1 MSTTHRAAVAGT
13 LIVDLLTLVT
23 VGVPVPPAVRIAL
36 GMLMVFLL
44 PGFAV
49 VCAAQSSERQL
60 SRGEWLLASLGISLA
75 VTACSAVLLA
85 ATPIGLTR
93 DSIAAVLGGI
103 TAMASAY
110 ALVRA
115 RMPKGAADEI
125 SF

>member
-13 LIVDLLTLVT
+13 LIVALLTLVT
-23 VGVPVPPAVRIAL
+23 VGVAVPPAVRIAL

-85 ATPIGLTR
+85 ATPMGLTR

>member
-1 MSTTHRAAVAGT
+1 MSTTHRVAVLGT
-13 LIVDLLTLVT
+13 LIVALLTLVT
-23 VGVPVPPAVRIAL
+23 VGVPVPPAVRIVL

-49 VCAAQSSERQL
+49 VCAAQPSGQL
-60 SRGEWLLASLGISLA
+60 SRGERLLASLGVSLA

-93 DSIAAVLGGI
+93 DSIAAVLGAI
-103 TAMASAY
+103 TATASAY

-125 SF
+125 RP

>member
-13 LIVDLLTLVT
+13 LIVALLTLVT
-23 VGVPVPPAVRIAL
+23 VGVAVPPAVRIAL

-85 ATPIGLTR
+85 ATPMGLTR
-93 DSIAAVLGGI
+93 ESIAAVLGGI

>member
-1 MSTTHRAAVAGT
+1 
-13 LIVDLLTLVT
+13 LIVALLTLVT

-85 ATPIGLTR
+85 ATPPVGLNR

-125 SF
+125 RL